1 MDERREQLRSR
12 AQGAA
17 AQLSKKLGDL
27 WRFFMLRGVLAGIL
41 GIFALFWPSASLA
54 ILITLVGLFIL
65 ADGAIGLVGALR
77 NPAGVENML
86 QPVVSIVI
94 GPVLMFWPAATVRL
108 LLIILGVW
116 ALVFGLS
123 QIREARL
130 IPEESGERGSTVTVG
145 GITAVIGFIIML
157 WPGTGTV
164 AISWV
169 IAIAALLAAA
179 LLIFVALRMKRL
191 NDRLNAARA
200 KHGGIV

>member
-17 AQLSKKLGDL
+17 AELSKKLGDL
-27 WRFFMLRGVLAGIL
+27 WRFFMLRGVFAGIL

-65 ADGAIGLVGALR
+65 ADGAIGLVGVLR
-77 NPAGVENML
+77 NSAGVENML

-94 GPVLMFWPAATVRL
+94 GPVLMFWPAASVRL

-191 NDRLNAARA
+191 NDRVNAARA
-200 KHGGIV
+200 KRG

>member
-17 AQLSKKLGDL
+17 AQLSTKLGDL

-65 ADGAIGLVGALR
+65 ADGAIGLVGVLR

-94 GPVLMFWPAATVRL
+94 GPVLMFWPAASVRL

-145 GITAVIGFIIML
+145 GITVVIGFIIML

-191 NDRLNAARA
+191 NDRVNAARA
-200 KHGGIV
+200 KRG

>member
-12 AQGAA
+12 VQGAA

-41 GIFALFWPSASLA
+41 GIFALFWPSVSLA

-77 NPAGVENML
+77 NWAGVENML
-86 QPVVSIVI
+86 QPVVSILI
-94 GPVLMFWPAATVRL
+94 GPVLMFWPAASVRL

-191 NDRLNAARA
+191 NDRVNAARA
-200 KHGGIV
+200 KRG

>member
-1 MDERREQLRSR
+1 MDERREQLRSL

-65 ADGAIGLVGALR
+65 ADGVIGLVGVLR
-77 NPAGVENML
+77 NSAEVENML
-86 QPVVSIVI
+86 QPVVSVVI
-94 GPVLMFWPAATVRL
+94 GPVLMFWPAASVRL

-191 NDRLNAARA
+191 NDRVNAARA
-200 KHGGIV
+200 KRG

>member
-41 GIFALFWPSASLA
+41 GIFALFWPGASLA
-54 ILITLVGLFIL
+54 ILITLVGFFIL

-77 NPAGVENML
+77 NPSGVENML
-86 QPVVSIVI
+86 QPVVSVVI
-94 GPVLMFWPAATVRL
+94 GPVLMFWPGATVRL
-108 LLIILGVW
+108 LLVILGVW

-130 IPEESGERGSTVTVG
+130 IPEESGERGSVVTVG

-191 NDRLNAARA
+191 NDRVNAARA
-200 KHGGIV
+200 KRG